1 MVAFSGVGNSRG
13 GGGGGQRVIQNI
25 FSEVLIDFGK
35 EVCTPP
41 RNLSIIDHKETM
53 ATCTFYKNALHVSSK
68 KKT

>member
-1 MVAFSGVGNSRG
+1 MV
-13 GGGGGQRVIQNI
+13 QNI

-41 RNLSIIDHKETM
+41 RNLSIIDHKEKM

-68 KKT
+68 RLKNILRKTTSNKKF